1 MDFVAASLP
10 RYELRSNDF
19 TTSHLEGWFTSNIWS
34 IVIDACFVDL
44 EIVEFIGKQCYLY
57 LALIFASSSCYIINL
72 AFRGEGCSRASG
84 ERKNCGRSNSK
95 VKMLLGRKCDGIV
108 QELRSPEEYAIS
120 EEGRHWTGKDGTKY
134 LADGCLKLPKV
145 MRDVLHQKLRKHGID
160 FVRSRQM
167 EIVGF
172 LHSAQHLQ
180 VLVIDTPSGYM
191 SRIRRYPPSKIPP
204 TFAEVDDLISMIH
217 EVLVGKEYN
226 PYLQFSTYSV
236 SDRAMPGAFK
246 HCKPNQQRSS
256 EGAPEEKGYQIAS
269 R

>member
-44 EIVEFIGKQCYLY
+44 EIVEFI
-57 LALIFASSSCYIINL
+57 
-72 AFRGEGCSRASG
+72 RGEGCSRASG

-95 VKMLLGRKCDGIV
+95 VKMLLGRKCDGVV

-172 LHSAQHLQ
+172 LHS
-180 VLVIDTPSGYM
+180 DTPSGYM

-217 EVLVGKEYN
+217 EVYI
-226 PYLQFSTYSV
+226 YLLGRSITHTYSFRLIQFRIV
-236 SDRAMPGAFK
+236 RCLEHSNIVNLTSNEALKERLKKKAIKSRADDYDFPDSVYTPKKIRTKFLM
-246 HCKPNQQRSS
+246 
-256 EGAPEEKGYQIAS
+256 
-269 R
+269 